1 MANRQQEEDEVVFE
15 HGVDA
20 CGSIALAAVT
30 VKLGSGVGVRGRG
43 RGAGGVVAA
52 RSLVGTESAQQ
63 PICSGWGASPRQRI
77 VMGQAGAHRADLR

>member
-1 MANRQQEEDEVVFE
+1 MFE

-20 CGSIALAAVT
+20 CGSIAAVM
-30 VKLGSGVGVRGRG
+30 VELGSGVGVGVG
-43 RGAGGVVAA
+43 VGAMGAGGVGAGT
-52 RSLVGTESAQQ
+52 SLVGTESAQQ